1 MENNAKEDPKKGEQ
15 MPETQPETA
24 IKKEDR
30 LQLYAALELVTK
42 LGVSIALIA
51 GGFLYV
57 GIQLDQ
63 WFGTRYVFVFLG
75 LVLSIIVSIYD
86 IYFLLEPFIGSE
98 RRKNFLRRRKK

>member
-1 MENNAKEDPKKGEQ
+1 